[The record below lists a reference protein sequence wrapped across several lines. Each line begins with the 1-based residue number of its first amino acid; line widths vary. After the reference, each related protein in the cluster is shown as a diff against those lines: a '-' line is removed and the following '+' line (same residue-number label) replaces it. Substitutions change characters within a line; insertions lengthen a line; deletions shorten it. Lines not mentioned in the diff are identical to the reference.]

1 MAGLVDV
8 ALQAVT
14 DKQEALVRS
23 KAAPSACQVA
33 LCTSGQVVNLSSK
46 NALK

>member
-23 KAAPSACQVA
+23 KAATEERRHPHWCLRA
-33 LCTSGQVVNLSSK
+33 L
-46 NALK
+46 